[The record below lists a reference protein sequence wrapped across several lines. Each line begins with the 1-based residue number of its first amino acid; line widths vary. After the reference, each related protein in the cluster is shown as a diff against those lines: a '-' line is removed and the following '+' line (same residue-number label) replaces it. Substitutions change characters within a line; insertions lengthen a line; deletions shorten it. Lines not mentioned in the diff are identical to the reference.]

1 MIIWIKDAS
10 LNQINISDN
19 LLISKIENNI
29 TIKTINNIIK
39 IIIDNKCLNIIIF
52 VINSKL
58 NF

>member
-19 LLISKIENNI
+19 PLISKIENNI
-29 TIKTINNIIK
+29 TIINNIIK
-39 IIIDNKCLNIIIF
+39 ITIDNKCLNIIIF